1 MKNTKTK
8 SIVALAIVLVLTV
21 VFGIVGVT
29 GMSFQGGLWKLLPW
43 LPTTNA
49 DAWPQAISLGLDLRG
64 GVYVEYS
71 AEAPEGNDANF
82 SDLLDATVSAI
93 QSRLTDK
100 GYAESTVQVL
110 GTSGIR
116 VEIPDVSDPSE
127 ILNLIGEPALLEFK
141 DPDGNTFMTGSDVR
155 LAQAA
160 MTQDGQWAISFQ
172 LTSAGTKL
180 FADMTSQNIGKTLG
194 IYLDGEKLMAPTV
207 QSAITGGSGQI
218 TGNFTMDRAQTIAA
232 QIQSGALPLV
242 LTQQK
247 VDTVSATL
255 GDNALSTSVFAAI
268 IGIALVMLIMIVRY
282 RLNGVVASWALCI
295 YTIVLFWVLAVFP
308 GIQLTLPG
316 IAGIVLGIGMA
327 VDANVVIFERF
338 NEEVR
343 AGRSLKVALKTG
355 FHNALSA
362 IIDANVT
369 TIIAAIVL
377 MIFGTG
383 SVQGFAKTLLLG
395 VIVSLFSA
403 LLVTRFLMK
412 QFIQLKNWNALS
424 PPAFSLQR
432 RPSNMT
438 IKNYSK
444 QCLMISAG
452 IMVLALLLSLFGMGI
467 NVGIDFSGG
476 MSMQYTMG
484 EAVTQSDIEGVLNGI
499 GLKDY
504 AVSVQG
510 TGKDS
515 INIRIKAIDED
526 GVQGVQAS
534 ITEALQA
541 KYPNAA
547 IYGDVNYVGPVA
559 GATLLRNAFLSVLI
573 AALCMLIYIAIRFD
587 FNSGAA
593 AVLGLVHDVLI
604 MLSFMVILRSF
615 VQMNSSFIA
624 AMLTIV
630 GYSINNTIIIFD
642 RIRENARKMPSSTP
656 RVDVVNRSI
665 KECLGRTINTTLTT
679 LVTIVCLYIF
689 GVSSIR
695 EFALPIIVGIIS
707 GVYSANM
714 INGYVWAFLEEKKRA
729 KKAAKA

>member
-1 MKNTKTK
+1 
-8 SIVALAIVLVLTV
+8 
-21 VFGIVGVT
+21 
-29 GMSFQGGLWKLLPW
+29 
-43 LPTTNA
+43 
-49 DAWPQAISLGLDLRG
+49 
-64 GVYVEYS
+64 
-71 AEAPEGNDANF
+71 
-82 SDLLDATVSAI
+82 
-93 QSRLTDK
+93 
-100 GYAESTVQVL
+100 
-110 GTSGIR
+110 
-116 VEIPDVSDPSE
+116 
-127 ILNLIGEPALLEFK
+127 
-141 DPDGNTFMTGSDVR
+141 
-155 LAQAA
+155 
-160 MTQDGQWAISFQ
+160 
-172 LTSAGTKL
+172 
-180 FADMTSQNIGKTLG
+180 
-194 IYLDGEKLMAPTV
+194 
-207 QSAITGGSGQI
+207 
-218 TGNFTMDRAQTIAA
+218 
-232 QIQSGALPLV
+232 
-242 LTQQK
+242 
-247 VDTVSATL
+247 
-255 GDNALSTSVFAAI
+255 
-268 IGIALVMLIMIVRY
+268 
-282 RLNGVVASWALCI
+282 
-295 YTIVLFWVLAVFP
+295 
-308 GIQLTLPG
+308 
-316 IAGIVLGIGMA
+316 
-327 VDANVVIFERF
+327 
-338 NEEVR
+338 
-343 AGRSLKVALKTG
+343 
-355 FHNALSA
+355 
-362 IIDANVT
+362 
-369 TIIAAIVL
+369 
-377 MIFGTG
+377 
-383 SVQGFAKTLLLG
+383 
-395 VIVSLFSA
+395 
-403 LLVTRFLMK
+403 
-412 QFIQLKNWNALS
+412 
-424 PPAFSLQR
+424 
-432 RPSNMT
+432 MT

-547 IYGDVNYVGPVA
+547 IYGDVIYVGPVA

>member
-1 MKNTKTK
+1 
-8 SIVALAIVLVLTV
+8 
-21 VFGIVGVT
+21 
-29 GMSFQGGLWKLLPW
+29 
-43 LPTTNA
+43 
-49 DAWPQAISLGLDLRG
+49 
-64 GVYVEYS
+64 
-71 AEAPEGNDANF
+71 
-82 SDLLDATVSAI
+82 
-93 QSRLTDK
+93 
-100 GYAESTVQVL
+100 
-110 GTSGIR
+110 
-116 VEIPDVSDPSE
+116 
-127 ILNLIGEPALLEFK
+127 
-141 DPDGNTFMTGSDVR
+141 
-155 LAQAA
+155 
-160 MTQDGQWAISFQ
+160 
-172 LTSAGTKL
+172 
-180 FADMTSQNIGKTLG
+180 
-194 IYLDGEKLMAPTV
+194 
-207 QSAITGGSGQI
+207 
-218 TGNFTMDRAQTIAA
+218 
-232 QIQSGALPLV
+232 
-242 LTQQK
+242 
-247 VDTVSATL
+247 
-255 GDNALSTSVFAAI
+255 
-268 IGIALVMLIMIVRY
+268 
-282 RLNGVVASWALCI
+282 
-295 YTIVLFWVLAVFP
+295 
-308 GIQLTLPG
+308 
-316 IAGIVLGIGMA
+316 
-327 VDANVVIFERF
+327 
-338 NEEVR
+338 
-343 AGRSLKVALKTG
+343 
-355 FHNALSA
+355 
-362 IIDANVT
+362 
-369 TIIAAIVL
+369 
-377 MIFGTG
+377 
-383 SVQGFAKTLLLG
+383 
-395 VIVSLFSA
+395 
-403 LLVTRFLMK
+403 
-412 QFIQLKNWNALS
+412 
-424 PPAFSLQR
+424 
-432 RPSNMT
+432 MT

-547 IYGDVNYVGPVA
+547 IYCDVNYVGPVA

-642 RIRENARKMPSSTP
+642 RIRENARKMPTSTP

-679 LVTIVCLYIF
+679 LVTIVSLYIF

>member
-1 MKNTKTK
+1 
-8 SIVALAIVLVLTV
+8 
-21 VFGIVGVT
+21 
-29 GMSFQGGLWKLLPW
+29 
-43 LPTTNA
+43 
-49 DAWPQAISLGLDLRG
+49 
-64 GVYVEYS
+64 
-71 AEAPEGNDANF
+71 
-82 SDLLDATVSAI
+82 
-93 QSRLTDK
+93 
-100 GYAESTVQVL
+100 
-110 GTSGIR
+110 
-116 VEIPDVSDPSE
+116 
-127 ILNLIGEPALLEFK
+127 
-141 DPDGNTFMTGSDVR
+141 
-155 LAQAA
+155 
-160 MTQDGQWAISFQ
+160 
-172 LTSAGTKL
+172 
-180 FADMTSQNIGKTLG
+180 
-194 IYLDGEKLMAPTV
+194 
-207 QSAITGGSGQI
+207 
-218 TGNFTMDRAQTIAA
+218 
-232 QIQSGALPLV
+232 
-242 LTQQK
+242 
-247 VDTVSATL
+247 
-255 GDNALSTSVFAAI
+255 
-268 IGIALVMLIMIVRY
+268 
-282 RLNGVVASWALCI
+282 
-295 YTIVLFWVLAVFP
+295 
-308 GIQLTLPG
+308 
-316 IAGIVLGIGMA
+316 
-327 VDANVVIFERF
+327 
-338 NEEVR
+338 
-343 AGRSLKVALKTG
+343 
-355 FHNALSA
+355 
-362 IIDANVT
+362 
-369 TIIAAIVL
+369 
-377 MIFGTG
+377 
-383 SVQGFAKTLLLG
+383 
-395 VIVSLFSA
+395 
-403 LLVTRFLMK
+403 
-412 QFIQLKNWNALS
+412 
-424 PPAFSLQR
+424 
-432 RPSNMT
+432 MT

-444 QCLMISAG
+444 QCLMISVG

-504 AVSVQG
+504 DVSVQG

>member
-1 MKNTKTK
+1 
-8 SIVALAIVLVLTV
+8 
-21 VFGIVGVT
+21 
-29 GMSFQGGLWKLLPW
+29 
-43 LPTTNA
+43 
-49 DAWPQAISLGLDLRG
+49 
-64 GVYVEYS
+64 
-71 AEAPEGNDANF
+71 
-82 SDLLDATVSAI
+82 
-93 QSRLTDK
+93 
-100 GYAESTVQVL
+100 
-110 GTSGIR
+110 
-116 VEIPDVSDPSE
+116 
-127 ILNLIGEPALLEFK
+127 
-141 DPDGNTFMTGSDVR
+141 
-155 LAQAA
+155 
-160 MTQDGQWAISFQ
+160 
-172 LTSAGTKL
+172 
-180 FADMTSQNIGKTLG
+180 
-194 IYLDGEKLMAPTV
+194 
-207 QSAITGGSGQI
+207 
-218 TGNFTMDRAQTIAA
+218 
-232 QIQSGALPLV
+232 
-242 LTQQK
+242 
-247 VDTVSATL
+247 
-255 GDNALSTSVFAAI
+255 
-268 IGIALVMLIMIVRY
+268 
-282 RLNGVVASWALCI
+282 
-295 YTIVLFWVLAVFP
+295 
-308 GIQLTLPG
+308 
-316 IAGIVLGIGMA
+316 
-327 VDANVVIFERF
+327 
-338 NEEVR
+338 
-343 AGRSLKVALKTG
+343 
-355 FHNALSA
+355 
-362 IIDANVT
+362 
-369 TIIAAIVL
+369 
-377 MIFGTG
+377 
-383 SVQGFAKTLLLG
+383 
-395 VIVSLFSA
+395 
-403 LLVTRFLMK
+403 
-412 QFIQLKNWNALS
+412 
-424 PPAFSLQR
+424 
-432 RPSNMT
+432 MT

-593 AVLGLVHDVLI
+593 AVLGLVQDVLI

>member
-1 MKNTKTK
+1 M
-8 SIVALAIVLVLTV
+8 TV
-21 VFGIVGVT
+21 
-29 GMSFQGGLWKLLPW
+29 
-43 LPTTNA
+43 
-49 DAWPQAISLGLDLRG
+49 
-64 GVYVEYS
+64 
-71 AEAPEGNDANF
+71 
-82 SDLLDATVSAI
+82 
-93 QSRLTDK
+93 
-100 GYAESTVQVL
+100 
-110 GTSGIR
+110 
-116 VEIPDVSDPSE
+116 
-127 ILNLIGEPALLEFK
+127 
-141 DPDGNTFMTGSDVR
+141 
-155 LAQAA
+155 
-160 MTQDGQWAISFQ
+160 
-172 LTSAGTKL
+172 
-180 FADMTSQNIGKTLG
+180 
-194 IYLDGEKLMAPTV
+194 
-207 QSAITGGSGQI
+207 
-218 TGNFTMDRAQTIAA
+218 
-232 QIQSGALPLV
+232 
-242 LTQQK
+242 
-247 VDTVSATL
+247 
-255 GDNALSTSVFAAI
+255 
-268 IGIALVMLIMIVRY
+268 
-282 RLNGVVASWALCI
+282 
-295 YTIVLFWVLAVFP
+295 
-308 GIQLTLPG
+308 
-316 IAGIVLGIGMA
+316 
-327 VDANVVIFERF
+327 
-338 NEEVR
+338 
-343 AGRSLKVALKTG
+343 
-355 FHNALSA
+355 
-362 IIDANVT
+362 
-369 TIIAAIVL
+369 
-377 MIFGTG
+377 
-383 SVQGFAKTLLLG
+383 
-395 VIVSLFSA
+395 
-403 LLVTRFLMK
+403 
-412 QFIQLKNWNALS
+412 
-424 PPAFSLQR
+424 
-432 RPSNMT
+432 
-438 IKNYSK
+438 KNYSK

-593 AVLGLVHDVLI
+593 AVLGLVHDMLI

-656 RVDVVNRSI
+656 RADVVNRSI

-679 LVTIVCLYIF
+679 LVTIVSLYIF

>member
-1 MKNTKTK
+1 
-8 SIVALAIVLVLTV
+8 
-21 VFGIVGVT
+21 
-29 GMSFQGGLWKLLPW
+29 
-43 LPTTNA
+43 
-49 DAWPQAISLGLDLRG
+49 
-64 GVYVEYS
+64 
-71 AEAPEGNDANF
+71 
-82 SDLLDATVSAI
+82 
-93 QSRLTDK
+93 
-100 GYAESTVQVL
+100 
-110 GTSGIR
+110 
-116 VEIPDVSDPSE
+116 
-127 ILNLIGEPALLEFK
+127 
-141 DPDGNTFMTGSDVR
+141 
-155 LAQAA
+155 
-160 MTQDGQWAISFQ
+160 
-172 LTSAGTKL
+172 
-180 FADMTSQNIGKTLG
+180 
-194 IYLDGEKLMAPTV
+194 
-207 QSAITGGSGQI
+207 
-218 TGNFTMDRAQTIAA
+218 
-232 QIQSGALPLV
+232 
-242 LTQQK
+242 
-247 VDTVSATL
+247 
-255 GDNALSTSVFAAI
+255 
-268 IGIALVMLIMIVRY
+268 
-282 RLNGVVASWALCI
+282 
-295 YTIVLFWVLAVFP
+295 
-308 GIQLTLPG
+308 
-316 IAGIVLGIGMA
+316 
-327 VDANVVIFERF
+327 
-338 NEEVR
+338 
-343 AGRSLKVALKTG
+343 
-355 FHNALSA
+355 
-362 IIDANVT
+362 
-369 TIIAAIVL
+369 
-377 MIFGTG
+377 
-383 SVQGFAKTLLLG
+383 
-395 VIVSLFSA
+395 
-403 LLVTRFLMK
+403 
-412 QFIQLKNWNALS
+412 
-424 PPAFSLQR
+424 
-432 RPSNMT
+432 MT

-499 GLKDY
+499 DLKDY

-510 TGKDS
+510 SNRDS

-729 KKAAKA
+729 RKAAKA

>member
-1 MKNTKTK
+1 M
-8 SIVALAIVLVLTV
+8 TV
-21 VFGIVGVT
+21 
-29 GMSFQGGLWKLLPW
+29 
-43 LPTTNA
+43 
-49 DAWPQAISLGLDLRG
+49 
-64 GVYVEYS
+64 
-71 AEAPEGNDANF
+71 
-82 SDLLDATVSAI
+82 
-93 QSRLTDK
+93 
-100 GYAESTVQVL
+100 
-110 GTSGIR
+110 
-116 VEIPDVSDPSE
+116 
-127 ILNLIGEPALLEFK
+127 
-141 DPDGNTFMTGSDVR
+141 
-155 LAQAA
+155 
-160 MTQDGQWAISFQ
+160 
-172 LTSAGTKL
+172 
-180 FADMTSQNIGKTLG
+180 
-194 IYLDGEKLMAPTV
+194 
-207 QSAITGGSGQI
+207 
-218 TGNFTMDRAQTIAA
+218 
-232 QIQSGALPLV
+232 
-242 LTQQK
+242 
-247 VDTVSATL
+247 
-255 GDNALSTSVFAAI
+255 
-268 IGIALVMLIMIVRY
+268 
-282 RLNGVVASWALCI
+282 
-295 YTIVLFWVLAVFP
+295 
-308 GIQLTLPG
+308 
-316 IAGIVLGIGMA
+316 
-327 VDANVVIFERF
+327 
-338 NEEVR
+338 
-343 AGRSLKVALKTG
+343 
-355 FHNALSA
+355 
-362 IIDANVT
+362 
-369 TIIAAIVL
+369 
-377 MIFGTG
+377 
-383 SVQGFAKTLLLG
+383 
-395 VIVSLFSA
+395 
-403 LLVTRFLMK
+403 
-412 QFIQLKNWNALS
+412 
-424 PPAFSLQR
+424 
-432 RPSNMT
+432 
-438 IKNYSK
+438 KNYSK

-484 EAVTQSDIEGVLNGI
+484 EAVTQSDVEGVLNGI

-510 TGKDS
+510 SNRDS

-526 GVQGVQAS
+526 GVQGIQAS
-534 ITEALQA
+534 ITEALQT

-559 GATLLRNAFLSVLI
+559 GATLLRNAFFSVLI

-714 INGYVWAFLEEKKRA
+714 INGYVWAFLEEKKRV

>member
-1 MKNTKTK
+1 
-8 SIVALAIVLVLTV
+8 
-21 VFGIVGVT
+21 
-29 GMSFQGGLWKLLPW
+29 
-43 LPTTNA
+43 
-49 DAWPQAISLGLDLRG
+49 
-64 GVYVEYS
+64 
-71 AEAPEGNDANF
+71 
-82 SDLLDATVSAI
+82 
-93 QSRLTDK
+93 
-100 GYAESTVQVL
+100 
-110 GTSGIR
+110 
-116 VEIPDVSDPSE
+116 
-127 ILNLIGEPALLEFK
+127 
-141 DPDGNTFMTGSDVR
+141 
-155 LAQAA
+155 
-160 MTQDGQWAISFQ
+160 
-172 LTSAGTKL
+172 
-180 FADMTSQNIGKTLG
+180 
-194 IYLDGEKLMAPTV
+194 
-207 QSAITGGSGQI
+207 
-218 TGNFTMDRAQTIAA
+218 
-232 QIQSGALPLV
+232 
-242 LTQQK
+242 
-247 VDTVSATL
+247 
-255 GDNALSTSVFAAI
+255 
-268 IGIALVMLIMIVRY
+268 
-282 RLNGVVASWALCI
+282 
-295 YTIVLFWVLAVFP
+295 
-308 GIQLTLPG
+308 
-316 IAGIVLGIGMA
+316 
-327 VDANVVIFERF
+327 
-338 NEEVR
+338 
-343 AGRSLKVALKTG
+343 
-355 FHNALSA
+355 
-362 IIDANVT
+362 
-369 TIIAAIVL
+369 
-377 MIFGTG
+377 
-383 SVQGFAKTLLLG
+383 
-395 VIVSLFSA
+395 
-403 LLVTRFLMK
+403 
-412 QFIQLKNWNALS
+412 
-424 PPAFSLQR
+424 
-432 RPSNMT
+432 MT

-452 IMVLALLLSLFGMGI
+452 IMVLALLLSLFGLGI

-729 KKAAKA
+729 KKTAKA

>member
-1 MKNTKTK
+1 
-8 SIVALAIVLVLTV
+8 
-21 VFGIVGVT
+21 
-29 GMSFQGGLWKLLPW
+29 
-43 LPTTNA
+43 
-49 DAWPQAISLGLDLRG
+49 
-64 GVYVEYS
+64 
-71 AEAPEGNDANF
+71 
-82 SDLLDATVSAI
+82 
-93 QSRLTDK
+93 
-100 GYAESTVQVL
+100 
-110 GTSGIR
+110 
-116 VEIPDVSDPSE
+116 
-127 ILNLIGEPALLEFK
+127 
-141 DPDGNTFMTGSDVR
+141 
-155 LAQAA
+155 
-160 MTQDGQWAISFQ
+160 
-172 LTSAGTKL
+172 
-180 FADMTSQNIGKTLG
+180 
-194 IYLDGEKLMAPTV
+194 
-207 QSAITGGSGQI
+207 
-218 TGNFTMDRAQTIAA
+218 
-232 QIQSGALPLV
+232 
-242 LTQQK
+242 
-247 VDTVSATL
+247 
-255 GDNALSTSVFAAI
+255 
-268 IGIALVMLIMIVRY
+268 
-282 RLNGVVASWALCI
+282 
-295 YTIVLFWVLAVFP
+295 
-308 GIQLTLPG
+308 
-316 IAGIVLGIGMA
+316 
-327 VDANVVIFERF
+327 
-338 NEEVR
+338 
-343 AGRSLKVALKTG
+343 
-355 FHNALSA
+355 
-362 IIDANVT
+362 
-369 TIIAAIVL
+369 
-377 MIFGTG
+377 
-383 SVQGFAKTLLLG
+383 
-395 VIVSLFSA
+395 
-403 LLVTRFLMK
+403 
-412 QFIQLKNWNALS
+412 
-424 PPAFSLQR
+424 
-432 RPSNMT
+432 MT

-630 GYSINNTIIIFD
+630 GYSINTIIIFD

>member
-1 MKNTKTK
+1 
-8 SIVALAIVLVLTV
+8 
-21 VFGIVGVT
+21 
-29 GMSFQGGLWKLLPW
+29 
-43 LPTTNA
+43 
-49 DAWPQAISLGLDLRG
+49 
-64 GVYVEYS
+64 
-71 AEAPEGNDANF
+71 
-82 SDLLDATVSAI
+82 
-93 QSRLTDK
+93 
-100 GYAESTVQVL
+100 
-110 GTSGIR
+110 
-116 VEIPDVSDPSE
+116 
-127 ILNLIGEPALLEFK
+127 
-141 DPDGNTFMTGSDVR
+141 
-155 LAQAA
+155 
-160 MTQDGQWAISFQ
+160 
-172 LTSAGTKL
+172 
-180 FADMTSQNIGKTLG
+180 
-194 IYLDGEKLMAPTV
+194 
-207 QSAITGGSGQI
+207 
-218 TGNFTMDRAQTIAA
+218 
-232 QIQSGALPLV
+232 
-242 LTQQK
+242 
-247 VDTVSATL
+247 
-255 GDNALSTSVFAAI
+255 
-268 IGIALVMLIMIVRY
+268 
-282 RLNGVVASWALCI
+282 
-295 YTIVLFWVLAVFP
+295 
-308 GIQLTLPG
+308 
-316 IAGIVLGIGMA
+316 
-327 VDANVVIFERF
+327 
-338 NEEVR
+338 
-343 AGRSLKVALKTG
+343 
-355 FHNALSA
+355 
-362 IIDANVT
+362 
-369 TIIAAIVL
+369 
-377 MIFGTG
+377 
-383 SVQGFAKTLLLG
+383 
-395 VIVSLFSA
+395 
-403 LLVTRFLMK
+403 
-412 QFIQLKNWNALS
+412 
-424 PPAFSLQR
+424 
-432 RPSNMT
+432 MT

-484 EAVTQSDIEGVLNGI
+484 EAVTQSDVEGVLNGI

-534 ITEALQA
+534 ITEALQT

-559 GATLLRNAFLSVLI
+559 GVTLLRNAFLSVLI

>member
-1 MKNTKTK
+1 M
-8 SIVALAIVLVLTV
+8 TV
-21 VFGIVGVT
+21 
-29 GMSFQGGLWKLLPW
+29 
-43 LPTTNA
+43 
-49 DAWPQAISLGLDLRG
+49 
-64 GVYVEYS
+64 
-71 AEAPEGNDANF
+71 
-82 SDLLDATVSAI
+82 
-93 QSRLTDK
+93 
-100 GYAESTVQVL
+100 
-110 GTSGIR
+110 
-116 VEIPDVSDPSE
+116 
-127 ILNLIGEPALLEFK
+127 
-141 DPDGNTFMTGSDVR
+141 
-155 LAQAA
+155 
-160 MTQDGQWAISFQ
+160 
-172 LTSAGTKL
+172 
-180 FADMTSQNIGKTLG
+180 
-194 IYLDGEKLMAPTV
+194 
-207 QSAITGGSGQI
+207 
-218 TGNFTMDRAQTIAA
+218 
-232 QIQSGALPLV
+232 
-242 LTQQK
+242 
-247 VDTVSATL
+247 
-255 GDNALSTSVFAAI
+255 
-268 IGIALVMLIMIVRY
+268 
-282 RLNGVVASWALCI
+282 
-295 YTIVLFWVLAVFP
+295 
-308 GIQLTLPG
+308 
-316 IAGIVLGIGMA
+316 
-327 VDANVVIFERF
+327 
-338 NEEVR
+338 
-343 AGRSLKVALKTG
+343 
-355 FHNALSA
+355 
-362 IIDANVT
+362 
-369 TIIAAIVL
+369 
-377 MIFGTG
+377 
-383 SVQGFAKTLLLG
+383 
-395 VIVSLFSA
+395 
-403 LLVTRFLMK
+403 
-412 QFIQLKNWNALS
+412 
-424 PPAFSLQR
+424 
-432 RPSNMT
+432 
-438 IKNYSK
+438 KNYSK

-484 EAVTQSDIEGVLNGI
+484 EAVTQSDVEGVLNGM

-510 TGKDS
+510 SSRDS

-526 GVQGVQAS
+526 GVQGIQAS
-534 ITEALQA
+534 ITEALQT

-559 GATLLRNAFLSVLI
+559 GATLLRNAFFSVLI

>member
-1 MKNTKTK
+1 
-8 SIVALAIVLVLTV
+8 
-21 VFGIVGVT
+21 
-29 GMSFQGGLWKLLPW
+29 
-43 LPTTNA
+43 
-49 DAWPQAISLGLDLRG
+49 
-64 GVYVEYS
+64 
-71 AEAPEGNDANF
+71 
-82 SDLLDATVSAI
+82 
-93 QSRLTDK
+93 
-100 GYAESTVQVL
+100 
-110 GTSGIR
+110 
-116 VEIPDVSDPSE
+116 
-127 ILNLIGEPALLEFK
+127 
-141 DPDGNTFMTGSDVR
+141 
-155 LAQAA
+155 
-160 MTQDGQWAISFQ
+160 
-172 LTSAGTKL
+172 
-180 FADMTSQNIGKTLG
+180 
-194 IYLDGEKLMAPTV
+194 
-207 QSAITGGSGQI
+207 
-218 TGNFTMDRAQTIAA
+218 
-232 QIQSGALPLV
+232 
-242 LTQQK
+242 
-247 VDTVSATL
+247 
-255 GDNALSTSVFAAI
+255 
-268 IGIALVMLIMIVRY
+268 
-282 RLNGVVASWALCI
+282 
-295 YTIVLFWVLAVFP
+295 
-308 GIQLTLPG
+308 
-316 IAGIVLGIGMA
+316 
-327 VDANVVIFERF
+327 
-338 NEEVR
+338 
-343 AGRSLKVALKTG
+343 
-355 FHNALSA
+355 
-362 IIDANVT
+362 
-369 TIIAAIVL
+369 
-377 MIFGTG
+377 
-383 SVQGFAKTLLLG
+383 
-395 VIVSLFSA
+395 
-403 LLVTRFLMK
+403 
-412 QFIQLKNWNALS
+412 
-424 PPAFSLQR
+424 
-432 RPSNMT
+432 MT

-484 EAVTQSDIEGVLNGI
+484 EAVTQSDVEGVLNGM

-510 TGKDS
+510 SSRDS

-534 ITEALQA
+534 ITEALQT

-679 LVTIVCLYIF
+679 LVTIVSLYIF

-729 KKAAKA
+729 RKAAKA

>member
-1 MKNTKTK
+1 
-8 SIVALAIVLVLTV
+8 
-21 VFGIVGVT
+21 
-29 GMSFQGGLWKLLPW
+29 
-43 LPTTNA
+43 
-49 DAWPQAISLGLDLRG
+49 
-64 GVYVEYS
+64 
-71 AEAPEGNDANF
+71 
-82 SDLLDATVSAI
+82 
-93 QSRLTDK
+93 
-100 GYAESTVQVL
+100 
-110 GTSGIR
+110 
-116 VEIPDVSDPSE
+116 
-127 ILNLIGEPALLEFK
+127 
-141 DPDGNTFMTGSDVR
+141 
-155 LAQAA
+155 
-160 MTQDGQWAISFQ
+160 
-172 LTSAGTKL
+172 
-180 FADMTSQNIGKTLG
+180 
-194 IYLDGEKLMAPTV
+194 
-207 QSAITGGSGQI
+207 
-218 TGNFTMDRAQTIAA
+218 
-232 QIQSGALPLV
+232 
-242 LTQQK
+242 
-247 VDTVSATL
+247 
-255 GDNALSTSVFAAI
+255 
-268 IGIALVMLIMIVRY
+268 
-282 RLNGVVASWALCI
+282 
-295 YTIVLFWVLAVFP
+295 
-308 GIQLTLPG
+308 
-316 IAGIVLGIGMA
+316 
-327 VDANVVIFERF
+327 
-338 NEEVR
+338 
-343 AGRSLKVALKTG
+343 
-355 FHNALSA
+355 
-362 IIDANVT
+362 
-369 TIIAAIVL
+369 
-377 MIFGTG
+377 
-383 SVQGFAKTLLLG
+383 
-395 VIVSLFSA
+395 
-403 LLVTRFLMK
+403 
-412 QFIQLKNWNALS
+412 
-424 PPAFSLQR
+424 
-432 RPSNMT
+432 MT

-604 MLSFMVILRSF
+604 MLSFMVILRAF

-656 RVDVVNRSI
+656 RADVVNRSI

-679 LVTIVCLYIF
+679 LVTIVSLYIF

-695 EFALPIIVGIIS
+695 EFALPIIVGILS

>member
-1 MKNTKTK
+1 
-8 SIVALAIVLVLTV
+8 
-21 VFGIVGVT
+21 
-29 GMSFQGGLWKLLPW
+29 
-43 LPTTNA
+43 
-49 DAWPQAISLGLDLRG
+49 
-64 GVYVEYS
+64 
-71 AEAPEGNDANF
+71 
-82 SDLLDATVSAI
+82 
-93 QSRLTDK
+93 
-100 GYAESTVQVL
+100 
-110 GTSGIR
+110 
-116 VEIPDVSDPSE
+116 
-127 ILNLIGEPALLEFK
+127 
-141 DPDGNTFMTGSDVR
+141 
-155 LAQAA
+155 
-160 MTQDGQWAISFQ
+160 
-172 LTSAGTKL
+172 
-180 FADMTSQNIGKTLG
+180 
-194 IYLDGEKLMAPTV
+194 
-207 QSAITGGSGQI
+207 
-218 TGNFTMDRAQTIAA
+218 
-232 QIQSGALPLV
+232 
-242 LTQQK
+242 
-247 VDTVSATL
+247 
-255 GDNALSTSVFAAI
+255 
-268 IGIALVMLIMIVRY
+268 
-282 RLNGVVASWALCI
+282 
-295 YTIVLFWVLAVFP
+295 
-308 GIQLTLPG
+308 
-316 IAGIVLGIGMA
+316 
-327 VDANVVIFERF
+327 
-338 NEEVR
+338 
-343 AGRSLKVALKTG
+343 
-355 FHNALSA
+355 
-362 IIDANVT
+362 
-369 TIIAAIVL
+369 
-377 MIFGTG
+377 
-383 SVQGFAKTLLLG
+383 
-395 VIVSLFSA
+395 
-403 LLVTRFLMK
+403 
-412 QFIQLKNWNALS
+412 
-424 PPAFSLQR
+424 
-432 RPSNMT
+432 MT

-499 GLKDY
+499 SLKDY

-656 RVDVVNRSI
+656 RADVVNRSI

-729 KKAAKA
+729 RKAAKA

>member
-1 MKNTKTK
+1 
-8 SIVALAIVLVLTV
+8 
-21 VFGIVGVT
+21 
-29 GMSFQGGLWKLLPW
+29 
-43 LPTTNA
+43 
-49 DAWPQAISLGLDLRG
+49 
-64 GVYVEYS
+64 
-71 AEAPEGNDANF
+71 
-82 SDLLDATVSAI
+82 
-93 QSRLTDK
+93 
-100 GYAESTVQVL
+100 
-110 GTSGIR
+110 
-116 VEIPDVSDPSE
+116 
-127 ILNLIGEPALLEFK
+127 
-141 DPDGNTFMTGSDVR
+141 
-155 LAQAA
+155 
-160 MTQDGQWAISFQ
+160 
-172 LTSAGTKL
+172 
-180 FADMTSQNIGKTLG
+180 
-194 IYLDGEKLMAPTV
+194 
-207 QSAITGGSGQI
+207 
-218 TGNFTMDRAQTIAA
+218 
-232 QIQSGALPLV
+232 
-242 LTQQK
+242 
-247 VDTVSATL
+247 
-255 GDNALSTSVFAAI
+255 
-268 IGIALVMLIMIVRY
+268 
-282 RLNGVVASWALCI
+282 
-295 YTIVLFWVLAVFP
+295 
-308 GIQLTLPG
+308 
-316 IAGIVLGIGMA
+316 
-327 VDANVVIFERF
+327 
-338 NEEVR
+338 
-343 AGRSLKVALKTG
+343 
-355 FHNALSA
+355 
-362 IIDANVT
+362 
-369 TIIAAIVL
+369 
-377 MIFGTG
+377 
-383 SVQGFAKTLLLG
+383 
-395 VIVSLFSA
+395 
-403 LLVTRFLMK
+403 
-412 QFIQLKNWNALS
+412 
-424 PPAFSLQR
+424 
-432 RPSNMT
+432 MT

-534 ITEALQA
+534 ITEALQT

-679 LVTIVCLYIF
+679 LVTIVSLYIF

>member
-1 MKNTKTK
+1 
-8 SIVALAIVLVLTV
+8 
-21 VFGIVGVT
+21 
-29 GMSFQGGLWKLLPW
+29 
-43 LPTTNA
+43 
-49 DAWPQAISLGLDLRG
+49 
-64 GVYVEYS
+64 
-71 AEAPEGNDANF
+71 
-82 SDLLDATVSAI
+82 
-93 QSRLTDK
+93 
-100 GYAESTVQVL
+100 
-110 GTSGIR
+110 
-116 VEIPDVSDPSE
+116 
-127 ILNLIGEPALLEFK
+127 
-141 DPDGNTFMTGSDVR
+141 
-155 LAQAA
+155 
-160 MTQDGQWAISFQ
+160 
-172 LTSAGTKL
+172 
-180 FADMTSQNIGKTLG
+180 
-194 IYLDGEKLMAPTV
+194 
-207 QSAITGGSGQI
+207 
-218 TGNFTMDRAQTIAA
+218 
-232 QIQSGALPLV
+232 
-242 LTQQK
+242 
-247 VDTVSATL
+247 
-255 GDNALSTSVFAAI
+255 
-268 IGIALVMLIMIVRY
+268 
-282 RLNGVVASWALCI
+282 
-295 YTIVLFWVLAVFP
+295 
-308 GIQLTLPG
+308 
-316 IAGIVLGIGMA
+316 
-327 VDANVVIFERF
+327 
-338 NEEVR
+338 
-343 AGRSLKVALKTG
+343 
-355 FHNALSA
+355 
-362 IIDANVT
+362 
-369 TIIAAIVL
+369 
-377 MIFGTG
+377 
-383 SVQGFAKTLLLG
+383 
-395 VIVSLFSA
+395 
-403 LLVTRFLMK
+403 
-412 QFIQLKNWNALS
+412 
-424 PPAFSLQR
+424 
-432 RPSNMT
+432 MT

-656 RVDVVNRSI
+656 RADVVNRSI

-729 KKAAKA
+729 RKAAKA

>member
-1 MKNTKTK
+1 
-8 SIVALAIVLVLTV
+8 
-21 VFGIVGVT
+21 
-29 GMSFQGGLWKLLPW
+29 
-43 LPTTNA
+43 
-49 DAWPQAISLGLDLRG
+49 
-64 GVYVEYS
+64 
-71 AEAPEGNDANF
+71 
-82 SDLLDATVSAI
+82 
-93 QSRLTDK
+93 
-100 GYAESTVQVL
+100 
-110 GTSGIR
+110 
-116 VEIPDVSDPSE
+116 
-127 ILNLIGEPALLEFK
+127 
-141 DPDGNTFMTGSDVR
+141 
-155 LAQAA
+155 
-160 MTQDGQWAISFQ
+160 
-172 LTSAGTKL
+172 
-180 FADMTSQNIGKTLG
+180 
-194 IYLDGEKLMAPTV
+194 
-207 QSAITGGSGQI
+207 
-218 TGNFTMDRAQTIAA
+218 
-232 QIQSGALPLV
+232 
-242 LTQQK
+242 
-247 VDTVSATL
+247 
-255 GDNALSTSVFAAI
+255 
-268 IGIALVMLIMIVRY
+268 
-282 RLNGVVASWALCI
+282 
-295 YTIVLFWVLAVFP
+295 
-308 GIQLTLPG
+308 
-316 IAGIVLGIGMA
+316 
-327 VDANVVIFERF
+327 
-338 NEEVR
+338 
-343 AGRSLKVALKTG
+343 
-355 FHNALSA
+355 
-362 IIDANVT
+362 
-369 TIIAAIVL
+369 
-377 MIFGTG
+377 
-383 SVQGFAKTLLLG
+383 
-395 VIVSLFSA
+395 
-403 LLVTRFLMK
+403 
-412 QFIQLKNWNALS
+412 
-424 PPAFSLQR
+424 
-432 RPSNMT
+432 MT

-484 EAVTQSDIEGVLNGI
+484 EAVTQSDIEGVLNAI

>member
-1 MKNTKTK
+1 
-8 SIVALAIVLVLTV
+8 
-21 VFGIVGVT
+21 
-29 GMSFQGGLWKLLPW
+29 
-43 LPTTNA
+43 
-49 DAWPQAISLGLDLRG
+49 
-64 GVYVEYS
+64 
-71 AEAPEGNDANF
+71 
-82 SDLLDATVSAI
+82 
-93 QSRLTDK
+93 
-100 GYAESTVQVL
+100 
-110 GTSGIR
+110 
-116 VEIPDVSDPSE
+116 
-127 ILNLIGEPALLEFK
+127 
-141 DPDGNTFMTGSDVR
+141 
-155 LAQAA
+155 
-160 MTQDGQWAISFQ
+160 
-172 LTSAGTKL
+172 
-180 FADMTSQNIGKTLG
+180 
-194 IYLDGEKLMAPTV
+194 
-207 QSAITGGSGQI
+207 
-218 TGNFTMDRAQTIAA
+218 
-232 QIQSGALPLV
+232 
-242 LTQQK
+242 
-247 VDTVSATL
+247 
-255 GDNALSTSVFAAI
+255 
-268 IGIALVMLIMIVRY
+268 
-282 RLNGVVASWALCI
+282 
-295 YTIVLFWVLAVFP
+295 
-308 GIQLTLPG
+308 
-316 IAGIVLGIGMA
+316 
-327 VDANVVIFERF
+327 
-338 NEEVR
+338 
-343 AGRSLKVALKTG
+343 
-355 FHNALSA
+355 
-362 IIDANVT
+362 
-369 TIIAAIVL
+369 
-377 MIFGTG
+377 
-383 SVQGFAKTLLLG
+383 
-395 VIVSLFSA
+395 
-403 LLVTRFLMK
+403 
-412 QFIQLKNWNALS
+412 
-424 PPAFSLQR
+424 
-432 RPSNMT
+432 MT

-573 AALCMLIYIAIRFD
+573 AALCMLIYIRFD

>member
-1 MKNTKTK
+1 
-8 SIVALAIVLVLTV
+8 
-21 VFGIVGVT
+21 
-29 GMSFQGGLWKLLPW
+29 
-43 LPTTNA
+43 
-49 DAWPQAISLGLDLRG
+49 
-64 GVYVEYS
+64 
-71 AEAPEGNDANF
+71 
-82 SDLLDATVSAI
+82 
-93 QSRLTDK
+93 
-100 GYAESTVQVL
+100 
-110 GTSGIR
+110 
-116 VEIPDVSDPSE
+116 
-127 ILNLIGEPALLEFK
+127 
-141 DPDGNTFMTGSDVR
+141 
-155 LAQAA
+155 
-160 MTQDGQWAISFQ
+160 
-172 LTSAGTKL
+172 
-180 FADMTSQNIGKTLG
+180 
-194 IYLDGEKLMAPTV
+194 
-207 QSAITGGSGQI
+207 
-218 TGNFTMDRAQTIAA
+218 
-232 QIQSGALPLV
+232 
-242 LTQQK
+242 
-247 VDTVSATL
+247 
-255 GDNALSTSVFAAI
+255 
-268 IGIALVMLIMIVRY
+268 
-282 RLNGVVASWALCI
+282 
-295 YTIVLFWVLAVFP
+295 
-308 GIQLTLPG
+308 
-316 IAGIVLGIGMA
+316 
-327 VDANVVIFERF
+327 
-338 NEEVR
+338 
-343 AGRSLKVALKTG
+343 
-355 FHNALSA
+355 
-362 IIDANVT
+362 
-369 TIIAAIVL
+369 
-377 MIFGTG
+377 
-383 SVQGFAKTLLLG
+383 
-395 VIVSLFSA
+395 
-403 LLVTRFLMK
+403 
-412 QFIQLKNWNALS
+412 
-424 PPAFSLQR
+424 
-432 RPSNMT
+432 MT

-526 GVQGVQAS
+526 GVQGVQPS

>member
-1 MKNTKTK
+1 
-8 SIVALAIVLVLTV
+8 
-21 VFGIVGVT
+21 
-29 GMSFQGGLWKLLPW
+29 
-43 LPTTNA
+43 
-49 DAWPQAISLGLDLRG
+49 
-64 GVYVEYS
+64 
-71 AEAPEGNDANF
+71 
-82 SDLLDATVSAI
+82 
-93 QSRLTDK
+93 
-100 GYAESTVQVL
+100 
-110 GTSGIR
+110 
-116 VEIPDVSDPSE
+116 
-127 ILNLIGEPALLEFK
+127 
-141 DPDGNTFMTGSDVR
+141 
-155 LAQAA
+155 
-160 MTQDGQWAISFQ
+160 
-172 LTSAGTKL
+172 
-180 FADMTSQNIGKTLG
+180 
-194 IYLDGEKLMAPTV
+194 
-207 QSAITGGSGQI
+207 
-218 TGNFTMDRAQTIAA
+218 
-232 QIQSGALPLV
+232 
-242 LTQQK
+242 
-247 VDTVSATL
+247 
-255 GDNALSTSVFAAI
+255 
-268 IGIALVMLIMIVRY
+268 
-282 RLNGVVASWALCI
+282 
-295 YTIVLFWVLAVFP
+295 
-308 GIQLTLPG
+308 
-316 IAGIVLGIGMA
+316 
-327 VDANVVIFERF
+327 
-338 NEEVR
+338 
-343 AGRSLKVALKTG
+343 
-355 FHNALSA
+355 
-362 IIDANVT
+362 
-369 TIIAAIVL
+369 
-377 MIFGTG
+377 
-383 SVQGFAKTLLLG
+383 
-395 VIVSLFSA
+395 
-403 LLVTRFLMK
+403 
-412 QFIQLKNWNALS
+412 
-424 PPAFSLQR
+424 
-432 RPSNMT
+432 MT

-665 KECLGRTINTTLTT
+665 KECLGRTINTPLTT

-707 GVYSANM
+707 GVYRANM

>member
-1 MKNTKTK
+1 M
-8 SIVALAIVLVLTV
+8 TV
-21 VFGIVGVT
+21 
-29 GMSFQGGLWKLLPW
+29 
-43 LPTTNA
+43 
-49 DAWPQAISLGLDLRG
+49 
-64 GVYVEYS
+64 
-71 AEAPEGNDANF
+71 
-82 SDLLDATVSAI
+82 
-93 QSRLTDK
+93 
-100 GYAESTVQVL
+100 
-110 GTSGIR
+110 
-116 VEIPDVSDPSE
+116 
-127 ILNLIGEPALLEFK
+127 
-141 DPDGNTFMTGSDVR
+141 
-155 LAQAA
+155 
-160 MTQDGQWAISFQ
+160 
-172 LTSAGTKL
+172 
-180 FADMTSQNIGKTLG
+180 
-194 IYLDGEKLMAPTV
+194 
-207 QSAITGGSGQI
+207 
-218 TGNFTMDRAQTIAA
+218 
-232 QIQSGALPLV
+232 
-242 LTQQK
+242 
-247 VDTVSATL
+247 
-255 GDNALSTSVFAAI
+255 
-268 IGIALVMLIMIVRY
+268 
-282 RLNGVVASWALCI
+282 
-295 YTIVLFWVLAVFP
+295 
-308 GIQLTLPG
+308 
-316 IAGIVLGIGMA
+316 
-327 VDANVVIFERF
+327 
-338 NEEVR
+338 
-343 AGRSLKVALKTG
+343 
-355 FHNALSA
+355 
-362 IIDANVT
+362 
-369 TIIAAIVL
+369 
-377 MIFGTG
+377 
-383 SVQGFAKTLLLG
+383 
-395 VIVSLFSA
+395 
-403 LLVTRFLMK
+403 
-412 QFIQLKNWNALS
+412 
-424 PPAFSLQR
+424 
-432 RPSNMT
+432 
-438 IKNYSK
+438 KNYSK

-656 RVDVVNRSI
+656 RADVVNRSI

-679 LVTIVCLYIF
+679 LVTIVSLYIF
-689 GVSSIR
+689 GVSSIG

>member
-1 MKNTKTK
+1 M
-8 SIVALAIVLVLTV
+8 TV
-21 VFGIVGVT
+21 
-29 GMSFQGGLWKLLPW
+29 
-43 LPTTNA
+43 
-49 DAWPQAISLGLDLRG
+49 
-64 GVYVEYS
+64 
-71 AEAPEGNDANF
+71 
-82 SDLLDATVSAI
+82 
-93 QSRLTDK
+93 
-100 GYAESTVQVL
+100 
-110 GTSGIR
+110 
-116 VEIPDVSDPSE
+116 
-127 ILNLIGEPALLEFK
+127 
-141 DPDGNTFMTGSDVR
+141 
-155 LAQAA
+155 
-160 MTQDGQWAISFQ
+160 
-172 LTSAGTKL
+172 
-180 FADMTSQNIGKTLG
+180 
-194 IYLDGEKLMAPTV
+194 
-207 QSAITGGSGQI
+207 
-218 TGNFTMDRAQTIAA
+218 
-232 QIQSGALPLV
+232 
-242 LTQQK
+242 
-247 VDTVSATL
+247 
-255 GDNALSTSVFAAI
+255 
-268 IGIALVMLIMIVRY
+268 
-282 RLNGVVASWALCI
+282 
-295 YTIVLFWVLAVFP
+295 
-308 GIQLTLPG
+308 
-316 IAGIVLGIGMA
+316 
-327 VDANVVIFERF
+327 
-338 NEEVR
+338 
-343 AGRSLKVALKTG
+343 
-355 FHNALSA
+355 
-362 IIDANVT
+362 
-369 TIIAAIVL
+369 
-377 MIFGTG
+377 
-383 SVQGFAKTLLLG
+383 
-395 VIVSLFSA
+395 
-403 LLVTRFLMK
+403 
-412 QFIQLKNWNALS
+412 
-424 PPAFSLQR
+424 
-432 RPSNMT
+432 
-438 IKNYSK
+438 KNYSK

-452 IMVLALLLSLFGMGI
+452 IMVLALLLSLFGLGI

-526 GVQGVQAS
+526 GLQGVQAS

>member
-1 MKNTKTK
+1 
-8 SIVALAIVLVLTV
+8 
-21 VFGIVGVT
+21 
-29 GMSFQGGLWKLLPW
+29 
-43 LPTTNA
+43 
-49 DAWPQAISLGLDLRG
+49 
-64 GVYVEYS
+64 
-71 AEAPEGNDANF
+71 
-82 SDLLDATVSAI
+82 
-93 QSRLTDK
+93 
-100 GYAESTVQVL
+100 
-110 GTSGIR
+110 
-116 VEIPDVSDPSE
+116 
-127 ILNLIGEPALLEFK
+127 
-141 DPDGNTFMTGSDVR
+141 
-155 LAQAA
+155 
-160 MTQDGQWAISFQ
+160 
-172 LTSAGTKL
+172 
-180 FADMTSQNIGKTLG
+180 
-194 IYLDGEKLMAPTV
+194 
-207 QSAITGGSGQI
+207 
-218 TGNFTMDRAQTIAA
+218 
-232 QIQSGALPLV
+232 
-242 LTQQK
+242 
-247 VDTVSATL
+247 
-255 GDNALSTSVFAAI
+255 
-268 IGIALVMLIMIVRY
+268 
-282 RLNGVVASWALCI
+282 
-295 YTIVLFWVLAVFP
+295 
-308 GIQLTLPG
+308 
-316 IAGIVLGIGMA
+316 
-327 VDANVVIFERF
+327 
-338 NEEVR
+338 
-343 AGRSLKVALKTG
+343 
-355 FHNALSA
+355 
-362 IIDANVT
+362 
-369 TIIAAIVL
+369 
-377 MIFGTG
+377 
-383 SVQGFAKTLLLG
+383 
-395 VIVSLFSA
+395 
-403 LLVTRFLMK
+403 
-412 QFIQLKNWNALS
+412 
-424 PPAFSLQR
+424 
-432 RPSNMT
+432 MT

-729 KKAAKA
+729 RKAAKA

>member
-1 MKNTKTK
+1 
-8 SIVALAIVLVLTV
+8 
-21 VFGIVGVT
+21 
-29 GMSFQGGLWKLLPW
+29 
-43 LPTTNA
+43 
-49 DAWPQAISLGLDLRG
+49 
-64 GVYVEYS
+64 
-71 AEAPEGNDANF
+71 
-82 SDLLDATVSAI
+82 
-93 QSRLTDK
+93 
-100 GYAESTVQVL
+100 
-110 GTSGIR
+110 
-116 VEIPDVSDPSE
+116 
-127 ILNLIGEPALLEFK
+127 
-141 DPDGNTFMTGSDVR
+141 
-155 LAQAA
+155 
-160 MTQDGQWAISFQ
+160 
-172 LTSAGTKL
+172 
-180 FADMTSQNIGKTLG
+180 
-194 IYLDGEKLMAPTV
+194 
-207 QSAITGGSGQI
+207 
-218 TGNFTMDRAQTIAA
+218 
-232 QIQSGALPLV
+232 
-242 LTQQK
+242 
-247 VDTVSATL
+247 
-255 GDNALSTSVFAAI
+255 
-268 IGIALVMLIMIVRY
+268 
-282 RLNGVVASWALCI
+282 
-295 YTIVLFWVLAVFP
+295 
-308 GIQLTLPG
+308 
-316 IAGIVLGIGMA
+316 
-327 VDANVVIFERF
+327 
-338 NEEVR
+338 
-343 AGRSLKVALKTG
+343 
-355 FHNALSA
+355 
-362 IIDANVT
+362 
-369 TIIAAIVL
+369 
-377 MIFGTG
+377 
-383 SVQGFAKTLLLG
+383 
-395 VIVSLFSA
+395 
-403 LLVTRFLMK
+403 
-412 QFIQLKNWNALS
+412 
-424 PPAFSLQR
+424 
-432 RPSNMT
+432 MT

-499 GLKDY
+499 GLSDY

-510 TGKDS
+510 SNRDS

-534 ITEALQA
+534 ITEALQT

-559 GATLLRNAFLSVLI
+559 GATLLRNAFFSVLI

-729 KKAAKA
+729 RKAAKA